1 MKKSKE
7 KQYLESLVKAITVF
21 LKQLDKV
28 MKEPSTDMRG
38 KLIAQLTNALEL
50 EKDKARFFG
59 LNIDYRTG
67 KPRN

>member
-7 KQYLESLVKAITVF
+7 QQYLESLVKAITVF